1 MERSTIKSSIAF
13 KQRLFSACMALLD
26 EKINGLYA
34 ALKDLTAGAETDS
47 KSSAG
52 DKHET
57 SRAMM
62 QLEHENISR
71 QLDGLLK
78 EKNKLTVIDAGSSM
92 RITVG
97 SLLRTN
103 HGYIFLSV
111 AIGKVTVDSEDV
123 MTLSPQSPLGK
134 KLLGHA
140 AGDTVEMNGIQ
151 YIIKEAL

>member
-1 MERSTIKSSIAF
+1 MEQRTIKSSIAF
-13 KQRLFSACMALLD
+13 KQKLFSACITLLD
-26 EKINGLYA
+26 EKINALYT
-34 ALKDLTAGAETDS
+34 ALNDLTAGAETDS

-78 EKNKLTVIDAGSSM
+78 EKNKLTVIDIGRSM
-92 RITVG
+92 QITAG
-97 SLLRTN
+97 SLLKTN

-111 AIGKVTVDSEDV
+111 AMGKVTVDSEDV
-123 MTLSPQSPLGK
+123 LTLSPQSPLGN
-134 KLLGHA
+134 KLLGHV
-140 AGDTVEMNGIQ
+140 AGESVEMNGIQ
-151 YIIKEAL
+151 YVIREVL